1 MPQEKRARASPEAG
15 GTPPKQQQSKPA
27 PRAAVAA
34 MPVVGDLLEAIY
46 AEGCWVPARAIGV
59 RSRQVHVEFELPEP
73 EPPRA
78 LLEAAHYFCEEDDT
92 PKEVS
97 RRFGVPVAAVL
108 ALNASRLEGLVSTSR
123 LRRRTILALPLVH
136 AVAENETPRAAAA
149 ALGLECDSLVAA
161 NGALDAELG
170 PLGPATRLP
179 ADTQLLLPAGAPP
192 PQYSARP
199 MPLLASRVELA
210 GWCAGEGWRVAE
222 VRRLLGGARFVA
234 VAAEEAKE
242 EELRLRDEGKT
253 WRWPDGARPRGG
265 GERARSGGEG
275 RAAAVGEV
283 VDVEVEEGGAT
294 RWRAAEVRELLGEGR
309 FRVCVDGDEDFV
321 EEYGPDEEGSEWRWP
336 PQGRSRATEWVA
348 AGFTRPRPP
357 RAPTNFLAAAAGGGT
372 VQVLQDGGWW
382 QAAIADGRLLL
393 GHQQ

>member
-97 RRFGVPVAAVL
+97 RRFGVPVVAVL

-161 NGALDAELG
+161 NGALDAESASAWATWMVFT
-170 PLGPATRLP
+170 PPARV
-179 ADTQLLLPAGAPP
+179 AVVVRAK
-192 PQYSARP
+192 ARTP
-199 MPLLASRVELA
+199 MP
-210 GWCAGEGWRVAE
+210 W
-222 VRRLLGGARFVA
+222 ARA
-234 VAAEEAKE
+234 
-242 EELRLRDEGKT
+242 
-253 WRWPDGARPRGG
+253 
-265 GERARSGGEG
+265 
-275 RAAAVGEV
+275 
-283 VDVEVEEGGAT
+283 
-294 RWRAAEVRELLGEGR
+294 
-309 FRVCVDGDEDFV
+309 
-321 EEYGPDEEGSEWRWP
+321 
-336 PQGRSRATEWVA
+336 
-348 AGFTRPRPP
+348 
-357 RAPTNFLAAAAGGGT
+357 AAAAG
-372 VQVLQDGGWW
+372 VE
-382 QAAIADGRLLL
+382 ARRLMP
-393 GHQQ
+393 